1 MQVLADLPA
10 DSLGAYV
17 ISMARTSSDVLAVIL
32 LQVTLEQKMK
42 KKSQHSD
49 VLAVILLQVRCCHTM
64 VADPAF
70 MASSLVAQGLPAR
83 GFVCLMPCLLAS
95 IEPVHVYCCHVCC

>member
-32 LQVTLEQKMK
+32 LQVTLETK
-42 KKSQHSD
+42 K
-49 VLAVILLQVRCCHTM
+49 
-64 VADPAF
+64 P
-70 MASSLVAQGLPAR
+70 PN
-83 GFVCLMPCLLAS
+83 
-95 IEPVHVYCCHVCC
+95 